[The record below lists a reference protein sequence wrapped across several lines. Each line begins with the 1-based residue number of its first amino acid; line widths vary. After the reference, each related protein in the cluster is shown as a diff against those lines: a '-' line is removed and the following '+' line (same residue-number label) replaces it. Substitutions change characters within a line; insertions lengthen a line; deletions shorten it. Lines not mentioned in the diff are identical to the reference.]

1 MNYCPDCGVPKPSEI
16 HTCVEYERK
25 IKLDLTPEQEIV
37 ILKEM
42 IGELQAKLR
51 ELELW
56 QT

>member
-1 MNYCPDCGVPKPSEI
+1 MNYCPDCGVPKPSDT
-16 HTCVEYERK
+16 HTCVEYEQK
-25 IKLDLTPEQEIV
+25 IKSDLTPEREIV

-42 IGELQAKLR
+42 IGELQAKVR

>member
-1 MNYCPDCGVPKPSEI
+1 MNYCPDCGVPNPSDT

-25 IKLDLTPEQEIV
+25 IKLELTPEREIV

-42 IGELQAKLR
+42 IGELQARIL

-56 QT
+56 QS

>member
-1 MNYCPDCGVPKPSEI
+1 MNYCPDCGIPKPSDT

-25 IKLDLTPEQEIV
+25 IKLELTPDQEIS

-42 IGELQAKLR
+42 IGELQAKVR

-56 QT
+56 QS